1 VEIPVGNRFEFQSK
15 SSYSPTRLLL
25 ADSGNELNVTGSAI
39 FWATQR
45 FGLTASYSRD
55 WLWTSK
61 FDKQAWSVLPGAVF
75 RDNFGYPGRTYVH
88 YRLPTGCVA
97 ASPSNL
103 CRNQSAPQEGIEA
116 TQEFQITSL
125 LRYGV
130 SVETLHY
137 FEQCNP
143 NEPSVPR
150 HSLFAA
156 AVQLSLTFVW
166 PRTKSDSE
174 Y

>member
-1 VEIPVGNRFEFQSK
+1 VEVPFGNRFEFRSK
-15 SSYSPTRLLL
+15 SSYSPSRLLVT
-25 ADSGNELNVTGSAI
+25 DNGNELNVTGSAI
-39 FWATQR
+39 FWATRR
-45 FGLTASYSRD
+45 FGLTASYSRG
-55 WLWTSK
+55 WLRTSK

-103 CRNQSAPQEGIEA
+103 CCDQYARQQGIKA

-137 FEQCNP
+137 FEQGNP

-150 HSLFAA
+150 HSHFAA
-156 AVQLSLTFVW
+156 AVQFSLIFVW